1 MPKKKIDDYIKR
13 KIKDHE
19 DESKV
24 KEMAFATVSKFSKKD
39 EGPKYS
45 MTSEAMDV
53 ESGEEE

>member
-13 KIKDHE
+13 KTKDHE

-24 KEMAFATVSKFSKKD
+24 KEMAFQTVRNISKT

-45 MTSEAMDV
+45 MTSDMDV